1 LAPLGKWSTYDI
13 AAQTP
18 QLIVILNAT
27 NTIAARDNR
36 SKEQAVSTGPTGGRF
51 NSPLRIRKR

>member
-1 LAPLGKWSTYDI
+1 LGKWSTYDI